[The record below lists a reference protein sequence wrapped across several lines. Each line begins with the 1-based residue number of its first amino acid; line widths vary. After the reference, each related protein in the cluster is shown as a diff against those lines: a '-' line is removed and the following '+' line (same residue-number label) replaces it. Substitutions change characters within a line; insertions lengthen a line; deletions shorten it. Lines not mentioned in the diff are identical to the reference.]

1 MKFLRLCIERAEWTI
16 RRRFGKGR
24 RRRRT
29 RRHHGE
35 EGWNVQCWYAKEAW
49 GPIGPLLWLCSP
61 PFYLLRWNLACTC
74 RSESETPPLQRRRFT
89 WEKEREREALNGSV
103 REARQARLNRDW
115 WVCVCWKR
123 KQCRVVRKKRV
134 FFPSSFF
141 FVGYCSTKLPI
152 GKFVVSNIGFRLW
165 CWYLRF
171 VFTWHDLYLVISYFF
186 LSKKN
191 KKMKKNT
198 ILILKFYQNFVFYN
212 FKLLIFIFKL
222 LKSFLRYAIKNVL
235 FFFLKFKILY
245 IIFLSLKA

>member
-1 MKFLRLCIERAEWTI
+1 MKFLRLCIEREEWTI

-61 PFYLLRWNLACTC
+61 PFYLLRWNLACTY

-89 WEKEREREALNGSV
+89 WEKERERVALNGSV

-115 WVCVCWKR
+115 WVCLLKEEAVPRCKE
-123 KQCRVVRKKRV
+123 KKGL
-134 FFPSSFF
+134 FSLSFF

-152 GKFVVSNIGFRLW
+152 RKFVVSNIRFRLS
-165 CWYLRF
+165 CGYLRF

-191 KKMKKNT
+191 KKKWKKKYYFNSQ
-198 ILILKFYQNFVFYN
+198 ILPKFC
-212 FKLLIFIFKL
+212 LL
-222 LKSFLRYAIKNVL
+222 
-235 FFFLKFKILY
+235 
-245 IIFLSLKA
+245 